1 MWALTMLTFF
11 EVIVSMF
18 YMNILFPS
26 ENESK
31 EPVCFAVSA

>member
-1 MWALTMLTFF
+1 MWASTMLSFF

-18 YMNILFPS
+18 YMIIYSPS

-31 EPVCFAVSA
+31 EPVGS